1 MFKLKNLFKKGQKN
15 TSNAPKWN
23 DLSLKQKIAFT
34 RNVKKIMNFES
45 GARYRIVDSSDVHQR
60 AQGYTETQD
69 EDDILSFHKRGQLLD
84 LVRNAQRNNSSFNTI
99 LKQFDLQAIGNDGGK
114 VILSLPDEE
123 YNKKVLKEFSKWTR
137 NSEFFDGLNLN
148 TLIKIVFRTE
158 ITNGDCVLVFDDGL
172 VNDSGKILLYESDEI
187 GNTTDEALKQNYG
200 KDSSQR
206 LGRVY
211 SEYGQFTG
219 VIVSKNQRG
228 KEVFDPSCS
237 YFLKKDPN
245 GDYFEDMWLMPRNI
259 FRIGQG
265 RGITPVT
272 SSLST
277 LIDLENYV
285 GFELAAAK
293 KNAQTIATIEKTQ
306 KDEVVDL
313 PSTFE
318 STTDISKMSD
328 EDIEKLVQEEN
339 NGTVEQTV
347 TLDQIREAGCI
358 YQTIPEGWAAKL
370 LDTKHPNINA
380 AEFSKWLQTRAAAA
394 FGLPS
399 QYATLA
405 VMGSYSAFRGEVLL
419 AAPVWE
425 EVQHFLEQILDW
437 TFYRWS
443 RWAIKKGI
451 IDDKFEDD
459 FLKSVEW
466 KWPNSQKD
474 SDRMKE
480 QEAWNLGLANG
491 TVTYKQLLGSNWK
504 QQLEQVKQE
513 IEFCEEIGLPHSAR
527 KTVSG
532 GYINTKTG
540 QTDPGN
546 DFDDTSTGSTM

>member
-245 GDYFEDMWLMPRNI
+245 GDYFDDFWLMPRNI

-277 LIDLENYV
+277 LIDLEDYV

-293 KNAQTIATIEKTQ
+293 KISQTIATIESTK

-313 PSTFE
+313 PTTFE
-318 STTDISKMSD
+318 TTTDISKMTD
-328 EDIEKLVQEEN
+328 EEIEKLVEEEN
-339 NGTVEQTV
+339 KNNSEQIV
-347 TLDQIREAGCI
+347 SLDRIKQAGVV
-358 YQTIPEGWAAKL
+358 YDVLPENTKL
-370 LDTKHPNINA
+370 SLISPSHPNQNA
-380 AEFSKWLQTRAAAA
+380 AEFSKWLQGRAAAA

-399 QYATLA
+399 QYATLR
-405 VMGSYSAFRGEVLL
+405 VDGSYSAFRGEVLL
-419 AAPVWE
+419 ASSVFE

-451 IDDKFEDD
+451 IEDKFDDD
-459 FLKSVEW
+459 FTKNVDW
-466 KWPNSQKD
+466 KWPNTCPD
-474 SDRMKE
+474 SDKVKE
-480 QEAWNLGLANG
+480 QNAWNLGLSNG
-491 TVTYKQLLGSNWK
+491 TMTYRDILGSDWK
-504 QQLEQVKQE
+504 HQLEQVKQE
-513 IEFCEEIGLPHSAR
+513 IEFCDSIGLPHSA
-527 KTVSG
+527 KKLVNGS
-532 GYINTKTG
+532 YIENGEVVNPQK
-540 QTDPGN
+540 DN
-546 DFDDTSTGSTM
+546 D